1 MDSYVRRVTKYTN
14 ILLYFYRQNGDIPQ
28 RTGNNDC
35 FQLQE
40 EKEENGDGV
49 EGMGD
54 QGNK

>member
-28 RTGNNDC
+28 QTGNNDC